1 MDPAIVTIE
10 LDRSGYASC
19 LGEQISQPAIYS
31 SASEHPSFEVLISR
45 MVGLSES
52 RGPRYLTLEEQQIF
66 EHAIRRSVRLV
77 HKARRD
83 A

>member
-1 MDPAIVTIE
+1 MDPAVLTIE
-10 LDRSGYASC
+10 FDRSGYASC

-31 SASEHPSFEVLISR
+31 PVSERPNLEVLISR
-45 MVGLSES
+45 MVDLSEL
-52 RGPRYLTLEEQQIF
+52 RGPRYLTLEEQRIF